1 MAGILK
7 LLARIFPVRYQ
18 DYLRSAR
25 WKRKARAARQRA
37 GYLCQ
42 LCNKADWP
50 LEVHHRTY
58 ERLGFELP
66 GDLIALCGECHGR
79 HHGKG

>member
-1 MAGILK
+1 MIDILK
-7 LLARIFPVRYQ
+7 LLSRIFPVRYK
-18 DYLRSAR
+18 DYLSSQR

-37 GYLCQ
+37 GYRCQ
-42 LCNKADWP
+42 LCNGRDGT

-66 GDLIALCGECHGR
+66 GDLIVLCSVCHGR